1 MPIPPLDHR
10 GLLPEGIYEA
20 SRHEIE
26 RCFCISA
33 YRQKLFDDLIRF
45 LDKEIRTTETGVYL
59 GGSFF
64 SDKPMPNDI
73 EATIALNA
81 QQLCDQALQH
91 IVKLGQSAEHERIKK
106 IFRIDFYLSIE
117 WEGYNDFRKFF
128 QYVGEKTAN
137 AKGLNARDKRGI
149 IKLLP

>member
-1 MPIPPLDHR
+1 MPIPLLDHR

-20 SRHEIE
+20 SKQEIE
-26 RCFCISA
+26 KCFCISS
-33 YRQKLFDDLIRF
+33 YRQKLFDDFIHF
-45 LDKEIRTTETGVYL
+45 LNIEIHAKGIEVYL

-73 EATIALNA
+73 EVTVP
-81 QQLCDQALQH
+81 
-91 IVKLGQSAEHERIKK
+91 VKTEMLFDKSVQFLVNLGNLVEHDRIKK
-106 IFRIDFYLSIE
+106 NYRVDFYLSIE
-117 WEGYNDFRKFF
+117 LAGYNDFREFF

-149 IKLLP
+149 VKLLL